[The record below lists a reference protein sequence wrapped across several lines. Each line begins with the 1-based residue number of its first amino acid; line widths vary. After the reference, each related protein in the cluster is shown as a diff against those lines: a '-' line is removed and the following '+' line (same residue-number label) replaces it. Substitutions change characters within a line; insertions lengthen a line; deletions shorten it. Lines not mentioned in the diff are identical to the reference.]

1 MREFILFQKAKS
13 SSFRHPGEI
22 GMSEV
27 NQFLTYLAA
36 DRKVAVS
43 TQNLALSANIFLLD
57 SGEFAKVG
65 ESADYAKNRLTGRLV
80 I

>member
-1 MREFILFQKAKS
+1 
-13 SSFRHPGEI
+13 
-22 GMSEV
+22 MSEV